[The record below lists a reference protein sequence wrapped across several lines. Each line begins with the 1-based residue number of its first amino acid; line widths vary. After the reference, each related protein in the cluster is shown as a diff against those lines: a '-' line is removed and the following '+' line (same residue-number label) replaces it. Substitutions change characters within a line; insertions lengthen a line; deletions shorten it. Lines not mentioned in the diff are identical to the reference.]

1 LRKAKILI
9 PQIRLTIVMTTG
21 SKRATTKT
29 AQTLSMKG
37 AGYYSQRT
45 RGAKNV
51 IDNAANM
58 LFDAVHALPHP
69 LRGHPIRIA
78 DFGAADGG
86 TSKKAIRD
94 TVSEI
99 RSRFPDCQ
107 IQVTYTDLPSNDFS
121 VLFRNILGVT
131 EDPEHTYIDEFDD
144 VFVHACGVGFHEQL
158 FPNKSLDLGF
168 SATAM
173 HYLSEKPCE
182 IDHHVHMV
190 GAAGSVLEAFTHQA
204 AEDWQ
209 NILLARARELRPGG
223 RLVFMNF
230 GKDEDGR
237 HLGNTGG
244 ISMFDT
250 FNDLWAQM
258 ATEGLITKKE
268 YTNATFP
275 QFYRTKEEFCEPL
288 TDILSPVYAAG
299 LRLVS
304 AHTGLVRCP
313 YRKAYEDSSGS
324 MSSRKFAISYV
335 PTLRSWSETVFLNAL
350 SLNRPAEQKRDLID
364 YYYKQYENL
373 VASNPTGHAMDYVHC
388 YLAIEKIA
396 SEC

>member
-1 LRKAKILI
+1 
-9 PQIRLTIVMTTG
+9 MTTG

-29 AQTLSMKG
+29 AQILSMKG

-51 IDNAANM
+51 IDNAADM
-58 LFDAVHALPHP
+58 LFDAVHALPKP
-69 LRGHPIRIA
+69 LAGQPVRIA

-94 TVSEI
+94 TVAEI

-121 VLFRNILGVT
+121 VLFRNILGVA
-131 EDPEHTYIDEFDD
+131 EESKHTYLDEFDD
-144 VFVHACGVGFHEQL
+144 VFVHACGTSFHEQL
-158 FPNKSLDLGF
+158 FPDGSLDLGF

-173 HYLSEKPCE
+173 HYLSEKPSE

-190 GAAGSVLEAFTHQA
+190 GATGSVLEAFTHQA
-204 AEDWQ
+204 VKDWQ

-237 HLGNTGG
+237 YLGNTGG
-244 ISMFDT
+244 INMFDT
-250 FNDLWAQM
+250 FNDLWEQM
-258 ATEGLITKKE
+258 AVEGKITQEE
-268 YTNATFP
+268 YINATFP
-275 QFYRTKEEFCEPL
+275 QSYRTKEEFCAPL
-288 TDILSPVYAAG
+288 ADTSSPVFAAG

-304 AHTGLVRCP
+304 AHTGVVGCP
-313 YRKAYEDSSGS
+313 YRKAYERSNGS
-324 MSSRKFAISYV
+324 MSAREFAISYI

-350 SLNRPAEQKRDLID
+350 SPDRPIEEKAGLID
-364 YYYKQYENL
+364 HYYQQYEDL
-373 VASNPTGHAMDYVHC
+373 VAHNPAGHAMDYVHC
-388 YLAIEKIA
+388 YLAIKKTPA
-396 SEC
+396 QR